1 MPLSLIAPRL
11 PRRAVAGAVAACG
24 LAATAGPAA
33 VHATQVQTPDE
44 AAALCAPARSGEQ
57 CGPGNGRRTSGGGA
71 KVTHAGWPAVT
82 GILWKVLDSGGH
94 HKAGGEAN
102 DELLGHHGSD
112 TIAGGPGDDIL
123 WGDWD
128 PSNNNGRQR
137 DALRGGPGND
147 WIYPGHGSTVV
158 DAGAGSDHIWAY
170 YGHGVIDCGPGRD
183 TARVRMNGAFKLKR
197 CEKILHW

>member
-1 MPLSLIAPRL
+1 MPRSMSLPN
-11 PRRAVAGAVAACG
+11 PRRATVAALAACG
-24 LAATAGPAA
+24 LVVATPVA
-33 VHATQVQTPDE
+33 VRTADAIQNPDE
-44 AAALCAPARSGEQ
+44 AAEICAAVKAGER

-82 GILWKVLDSGGH
+82 GVLWKVLDSRDHDKVGG
-94 HKAGGEAN
+94 GAN

-112 TIAGGPGDDIL
+112 RIEGGAGNDIL

-137 DALRGGPGND
+137 DVLIGGAGNDFIYPSHGTTRVVAGPGKD
-147 WIYPGHGSTVV
+147 F
-158 DAGAGSDHIWAY
+158 IWAY
-170 YGHGVIDCGPGRD
+170 YGHGTIDCGPGKD

-197 CEKILHW
+197 CEKVLHW